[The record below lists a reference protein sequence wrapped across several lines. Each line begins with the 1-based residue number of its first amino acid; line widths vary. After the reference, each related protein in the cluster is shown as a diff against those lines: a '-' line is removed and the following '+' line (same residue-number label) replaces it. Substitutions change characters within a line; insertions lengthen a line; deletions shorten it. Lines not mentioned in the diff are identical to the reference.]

1 MTAFWARAGRPTRV
15 LVASLMTLGVCVLT
29 AGLLSDRYGW
39 WTSLPF
45 LTNLAS
51 GLTSACFG
59 VPFALLVLSS
69 LTSIEDEQQQQ
80 RNAENLRRGAL
91 EALEAAV
98 RQVTSSGTRER
109 VDAGLDPLTR
119 TAIERAEQVIEADGS
134 VESLRHSVLTCQ
146 ESLTE
151 LHQYLRQNFSYLV
164 DMEEHWAS
172 TCAQWRFLDDYVK
185 PRGYEQQ
192 LDWIRPDAAA
202 RFDTI
207 LRNSTHPLA
216 SVIPL
221 REHTLPELIGRLSRL
236 TEGDDEHLVE
246 NTRSELHGRMAGLN
260 RELTLLR
267 GQLPRTMRLREAMA
281 IAQGLPFEVDLT
293 PGHGLQL

>member
-1 MTAFWARAGRPTRV
+1 V

-91 EALEAAV
+91 EALAAAV

-134 VESLRHSVLTCQ
+134 VQSLRHSVLTCQ
-146 ESLTE
+146 ESLT
-151 LHQYLRQNFSYLV
+151 
-164 DMEEHWAS
+164 
-172 TCAQWRFLDDYVK
+172 
-185 PRGYEQQ
+185 EQQ